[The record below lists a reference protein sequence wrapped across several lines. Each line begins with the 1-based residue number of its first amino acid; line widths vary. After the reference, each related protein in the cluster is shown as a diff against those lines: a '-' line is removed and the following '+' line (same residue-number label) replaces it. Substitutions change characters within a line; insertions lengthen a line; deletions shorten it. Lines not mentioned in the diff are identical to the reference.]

1 MVRRAHRSTDSPLD
15 GTCPAF
21 IEGLAAACSLSWF
34 DRLTMTPK
42 IVIPS
47 TSRDGGNIKM
57 AGFTHQY
64 REKLTTFEE
73 AAKAVKDGDTLIHGV
88 TIAEPPGLLAAIAH
102 RARLGSLN
110 HLKVYTFNAQKHFAE
125 TLGSP
130 DIADVI
136 DSYSWFVSENSR
148 NMVQVGLTQFVP
160 AYLHQVPKIVME
172 TMDVDVAVATV
183 APMNEDGC
191 FSFGPCN
198 GYMSVMA
205 TLCKTLIVEVNEN
218 MPFVYGDAL
227 IHISDIEMIV
237 ENTVPLLELPPLQPN
252 PLDPVIGKIVAEYI
266 PDRAVIQL
274 GIGTLPNAIAPCL
287 EGHRDLG
294 IHTELLCPGMVDLI
308 QKGVI
313 TGAHKNVHAGKH
325 IFSLAYGGKE
335 TFEYMNGN
343 KSFENY
349 PSSYVMNPGVIAQNH
364 RMTAVN
370 AILQIDLLG
379 QCNAE
384 FLEGRQYSG
393 TGGQLDFVRGAYDSP
408 EGKAILV
415 LYSTAKNEKVSRIVS
430 RFPAGTMVTTPRN
443 DAHYVATEYG
453 IVNLKG
459 KSTRARA
466 LALISIAHPK
476 FREGL
481 MREAENMSLM

>member
-1 MVRRAHRSTDSPLD
+1 MSEYSDQYGAKLTS
-15 GTCPAF
+15 F
-21 IEGLAAACSLSWF
+21 ENAAAS
-34 DRLTMTPK
+34 
-42 IVIPS
+42 
-47 TSRDGGNIKM
+47 
-57 AGFTHQY
+57 
-64 REKLTTFEE
+64 
-73 AAKAVKDGDTLIHGV
+73 VKDGDVLIHGV
-88 TIAEPPGLLAAIAH
+88 TIAEPPGMLAAIAS
-102 RARLGSLN
+102 RARSGDLN
-110 HLKVYTFNAQKHFAE
+110 SIKVYTFNAQKHFAE

-130 DIADVI
+130 DIADIV
-136 DSYSWFVSENSR
+136 DSYSWFVSEASR

-172 TMDVDVAVATV
+172 NMEVDIAVATV
-183 APMNEDGC
+183 APMNEDGY

-198 GYMSVMA
+198 GYLSVMA

-227 IHISDIEMIV
+227 IHVSDVSMIV
-237 ENTVPLLELPPLQPN
+237 ENTVPLLELLPMQPN
-252 PLDPVIGKIVAEYI
+252 PLDPIIGKIIAEYV

-274 GIGTLPNAIAPCL
+274 GIGTLPNAIAPYL
-287 EGHRDLG
+287 TGHKDLG

-308 QKGVI
+308 KKGVI
-313 TGAHKNVHAGKH
+313 TGAHKNVHTGKH

-335 TFEYMNGN
+335 TFQYMN
-343 KSFENY
+343 KDRSFENY

-364 RMTAVN
+364 RMTSIN
-370 AILQIDLLG
+370 AILQVDLLG

-384 FLEGRQYSG
+384 YLEGRQYSG
-393 TGGQLDFVRGAYDSP
+393 TGGQLDFVRGSYDSP

-415 LYSTAKNEKVSRIVS
+415 LYSTAKNEEVSRIVS
-430 RFPAGTMVTTPRN
+430 QFPAGTMVTTPRN
-443 DAHYVATEYG
+443 DVHYIATEYG

-476 FREGL
+476 FRDEL
-481 MREAENMSLM
+481 MRDAENMSLM

>member
-1 MVRRAHRSTDSPLD
+1 MSEYSD
-15 GTCPAF
+15 
-21 IEGLAAACSLSWF
+21 
-34 DRLTMTPK
+34 
-42 IVIPS
+42 
-47 TSRDGGNIKM
+47 
-57 AGFTHQY
+57 QY
-64 REKLTTFEE
+64 KAKLTTFEN
-73 AAKAVKDGDTLIHGV
+73 AAACVKDGDTLIHGV
-88 TIAEPPGLLAAIAH
+88 TIAEPPGMLAAIAS
-102 RARLGSLN
+102 RARSGDLN
-110 HLKVYTFNAQKHFAE
+110 NIKVYTFNAQKHFAQ

-130 DIADVI
+130 DIADVV
-136 DSYSWFVSENSR
+136 DSYSWFVSEASR

-172 TMDVDVAVATV
+172 NMEVDIAVTTV
-183 APMNEDGC
+183 APMNEDG
-191 FSFGPCN
+191 FLSFGPCN
-198 GYMSVMA
+198 GYLSVMA

-227 IHISDIEMIV
+227 IHVSDISMIV
-237 ENTVPLLELPPLQPN
+237 ENTVPLLELLPMQPN
-252 PLDPVIGKIVAEYI
+252 PLDPVIGKIVAEHV
-266 PDRAVIQL
+266 PDQAVIQL
-274 GIGTLPNAIAPCL
+274 GIGTLPNAIAPYL
-287 EGHRDLG
+287 TGHKDLG

-308 QKGVI
+308 KKGVI

-335 TFEYMNGN
+335 TFQYMDRD

-349 PSSYVMNPGVIAQNH
+349 PSSYVMNPGVIAQNN
-364 RMTAVN
+364 RMTSIN

-384 FLEGRQYSG
+384 YLEGRQYSG

-415 LYSTAKNEKVSRIVS
+415 LYSTVKNEEVSRIVS
-430 RFPAGTMVTTPRN
+430 QFPAGTMVTTPRN
-443 DAHYVATEYG
+443 DVHYIATEYG

-476 FREGL
+476 FRDEL
-481 MREAENMSLM
+481 MRDAENMSLM

>member
-1 MVRRAHRSTDSPLD
+1 MSDFA
-15 GTCPAF
+15 
-21 IEGLAAACSLSWF
+21 
-34 DRLTMTPK
+34 
-42 IVIPS
+42 
-47 TSRDGGNIKM
+47 N
-57 AGFTHQY
+57 QY
-64 REKLTTFEE
+64 REKLTTFEQ
-73 AAKAVKDGDTLIHGV
+73 AAAAIQDGDTLVHGV
-88 TIAEPPGLLAAIAH
+88 TIAEPPGMLAAIAE
-102 RARLGSLN
+102 RAKAGDLN
-110 HLKVYTFNAQKHFAE
+110 HIKVYTFNAQKHFAG

-130 DIADVI
+130 DIADIV
-136 DSYSWFVSENSR
+136 DSYTWFVSEASR
-148 NMVQVGLTQFVP
+148 NMVQVGLTQFIP
-160 AYLHQVPKIVME
+160 AYLHQIPKIVME
-172 TMDVDVAVATV
+172 NMEVHVAVTTV
-183 APMNEDGC
+183 SRMNEDGY

-198 GYMSVMA
+198 GYLSVMA

-218 MPFVYGDAL
+218 MPFVYGDAM
-227 IHISDIEMIV
+227 IHVSDVSMIV
-237 ENTVPLLELPPLQPN
+237 ENTVPLLEILPMEPN
-252 PLDPVIGKIVAEYI
+252 PLDTVIGKIVAEYV

-274 GIGTLPNAIAPCL
+274 GIGTLPNAIAPYL
-287 EGHRDLG
+287 NGHKDLG

-308 QKGVI
+308 KKGVI
-313 TGAHKNVHAGKH
+313 TGAHKNVHTGKH
-325 IFSLAYGGKE
+325 IFSLAYGSKE
-335 TFEYMNGN
+335 TFNFMDGD

-364 RMTAVN
+364 RMTAIN

-408 EGKAILV
+408 EGKAILL
-415 LYSTAKNEKVSRIVS
+415 LYSAAKNEEVSRIVS
-430 RFPAGTMVTTPRN
+430 RFPAGTMVTTPRT
-443 DAHYVATEYG
+443 DVHYIATEYG

-476 FREGL
+476 FRDEL

>member
-1 MVRRAHRSTDSPLD
+1 
-15 GTCPAF
+15 
-21 IEGLAAACSLSWF
+21 
-34 DRLTMTPK
+34 
-42 IVIPS
+42 
-47 TSRDGGNIKM
+47 M
-57 AGFTHQY
+57 ADFNKQY
-64 REKLTTFEE
+64 REKLTTFDL
-73 AAKAVKDGDTLIHGV
+73 AAKTVKDGDTLIHGV
-88 TIAEPPGLLAAIAH
+88 TIAEPPGLLAAIAN
-102 RARLGSLN
+102 RARLGDLN

-125 TLGSP
+125 TLGNP
-130 DIADVI
+130 DIADVV
-136 DSYSWFVSENSR
+136 DSYSWFVSEGSR

-172 TMDVDVAVATV
+172 TMEVDVAVTTV
-183 APMNEDGC
+183 APMNEEGY

-198 GYMSVMA
+198 GYLSVMA

-237 ENTVPLLELPPLQPN
+237 ENTVPLLELLPMQPN
-252 PLDPVIGKIVAEYI
+252 PLDPIIGKIVAETI

-274 GIGTLPNAIAPCL
+274 GIGTLPNAIAPYL
-287 EGHRDLG
+287 DSHRDLG

-313 TGAHKNVHAGKH
+313 TGAHKNVHTGKH

-335 TFEYMNGN
+335 TFQYMNGN

-349 PSSYVMNPGVIAQNH
+349 PSSYVMNPAVIAQNH

-370 AILQIDLLG
+370 AILQVDLLG

-384 FLEGRQYSG
+384 YLEGRQYSG

-408 EGKAILV
+408 DGKAILV
-415 LYSTAKNEKVSRIVS
+415 LYSTAKNEEVSRIVGQ
-430 RFPAGTMVTTPRN
+430 FPAGTMVTTPRN
-443 DAHYVATEYG
+443 DVHYIATEYG

-476 FREGL
+476 FRDEL

>member
-1 MVRRAHRSTDSPLD
+1 MKNKMAALSLSKGGGNVKMV
-15 GTCPAF
+15 
-21 IEGLAAACSLSWF
+21 GLAQ
-34 DRLTMTPK
+34 
-42 IVIPS
+42 
-47 TSRDGGNIKM
+47 
-57 AGFTHQY
+57 QY
-64 REKLTTFEE
+64 REKLTTFDL
-73 AAKAVKDGDTLIHGV
+73 AAKAVQDGDTLIHGV
-88 TIAEPPGLLAAIAH
+88 TIAEPPGMLAAIAD
-102 RARLGSLN
+102 RARRGDLH

-130 DIADVI
+130 DIADVV
-136 DSYSWFVSENSR
+136 DSYSWFVSESSR

-183 APMNEDGC
+183 APMNEDGY

-237 ENTVPLLELPPLQPN
+237 ENTVPLLELLPLQPN
-252 PLDPVIGKIVAEYI
+252 PLDPAIGKIVAEYI

-274 GIGTLPNAIAPCL
+274 GIGTLPNAIVPYL

-313 TGAHKNVHAGKH
+313 TGAHKNVHTGKH

-335 TFEYMNGN
+335 TFEYMNGD

-364 RMTAVN
+364 RMTSVN

-408 EGKAILV
+408 DGKAILV
-415 LYSTAKNEKVSRIVS
+415 LYSTAKNEEVSRIVGQ
-430 RFPAGTMVTTPRN
+430 FPTGTMVTTPRN
-443 DAHYVATEYG
+443 DAHYIATEYG

>member
-1 MVRRAHRSTDSPLD
+1 MSEYS
-15 GTCPAF
+15 
-21 IEGLAAACSLSWF
+21 E
-34 DRLTMTPK
+34 
-42 IVIPS
+42 
-47 TSRDGGNIKM
+47 
-57 AGFTHQY
+57 QY
-64 REKLTTFEE
+64 KAKLTTFEN
-73 AAKAVKDGDTLIHGV
+73 AAAVIKDGDTVIHGV
-88 TIAEPPGLLAAIAH
+88 TIAEPPGMFAAIAA
-102 RARLGSLN
+102 RAREGSLS
-110 HLKVYTFNAQKHFAE
+110 HIKTYTFNAQKHFAQ

-130 DIADVI
+130 DIADII
-136 DSYSWFVSENSR
+136 DSYTWFVSEASR

-172 TMDVDVAVATV
+172 NMDVDIAVATV
-183 APMNEDGC
+183 APMNEDGY

-198 GYMSVMA
+198 GYLSVMA
-205 TLCKTLIVEVNEN
+205 TICKTLIVEVNEN

-237 ENTVPLLELPPLQPN
+237 ENTVPLLELLPMQPN
-252 PLDPVIGKIVAEYI
+252 TLDPVIGKIIAEYV

-274 GIGTLPNAIAPCL
+274 GIGTLPNAITPYL
-287 EGHRDLG
+287 EGHKNLG
-294 IHTELLCPGMVDLI
+294 IHTELLCPGMVNLI
-308 QKGVI
+308 KKGVI
-313 TGAHKNVHAGKH
+313 TGTHKNVHTGKH

-335 TFEYMNGN
+335 TFQYMDKD

-364 RMTAVN
+364 RMTAIN

-384 FLEGRQYSG
+384 YLEGRQYSG
-393 TGGQLDFVRGAYDSP
+393 TGGQLDFVRGAYDAP
-408 EGKAILV
+408 DGKAILV
-415 LYSTAKNEKVSRIVS
+415 LYSTAKNEDVSRIVS
-430 RFPAGTMVTTPRN
+430 QFPAGTMVTTPRN
-443 DAHYVATEYG
+443 DVHYIATEYG

-476 FREGL
+476 FRDDL
-481 MREAENMSLM
+481 MREAENMALM

>member
-1 MVRRAHRSTDSPLD
+1 MNPYAREYKTKLRS
-15 GTCPAF
+15 CA
-21 IEGLAAACSLSWF
+21 
-34 DRLTMTPK
+34 
-42 IVIPS
+42 
-47 TSRDGGNIKM
+47 
-57 AGFTHQY
+57 
-64 REKLTTFEE
+64 E
-73 AAKAVKDGDTLIHGV
+73 AATVVKDGDTLVHGL
-88 TIAEPPGLLAAIAH
+88 TIAEPPGLLDAIAE
-102 RARLGSLN
+102 RARAGDLTRI
-110 HLKVYTFNAQKHFAE
+110 KAYTFNAQQYFSRS
-125 TLGSP
+125 LGSP
-130 DIADVI
+130 DVADVV
-136 DSYSWFVSENSR
+136 DSYTWFVSEASR
-148 NMVQVGLTQFVP
+148 NMVQVGLTQFIP

-172 TMDVDVAVATV
+172 NMNVDIAVAAV
-183 APMNEDGC
+183 SPMNEDGC

-218 MPFVYGDAL
+218 MPFVYGDAM
-227 IHISDIEMIV
+227 IHISDVSMIV
-237 ENTVPLLELPPLQPN
+237 ENTVPLLELLPAEPN

-274 GIGTLPNAIAPCL
+274 GIGTLPNAIAPYL
-287 EGHRDLG
+287 NNHRDLG

-308 QKGVI
+308 KKGVI
-313 TGAHKNVHAGKH
+313 TGAHKNVHTGKH
-325 IFSLAYGGKE
+325 IFSLAYGGRE
-335 TFEYMNGN
+335 TFQYMDKD

-384 FLEGRQYSG
+384 YLEGRQYSG

-408 EGKAILV
+408 DGKAILL
-415 LYSTAKNEKVSRIVS
+415 LYSTAKNEAISRIVGQ
-430 RFPAGTMVTTPRN
+430 FPAGTMVTTPRN
-443 DAHYVATEYG
+443 DVHYIASEYG

-459 KSTRARA
+459 KSTRERA

-476 FREGL
+476 FREDL
-481 MREAENMSLM
+481 MREAEDMSLM

>member
-1 MVRRAHRSTDSPLD
+1 MSDFA
-15 GTCPAF
+15 
-21 IEGLAAACSLSWF
+21 
-34 DRLTMTPK
+34 
-42 IVIPS
+42 
-47 TSRDGGNIKM
+47 N
-57 AGFTHQY
+57 QY
-64 REKLTTFEE
+64 REKLTTFEQ
-73 AAKAVKDGDTLIHGV
+73 AAAAIQDGDTLVHGV
-88 TIAEPPGLLAAIAH
+88 TIAEPPGMLAAIAG
-102 RARLGSLN
+102 RARAGDLN
-110 HLKVYTFNAQKHFAE
+110 HIKVYTFNAQKHFAG

-130 DIADVI
+130 DIADIV
-136 DSYSWFVSENSR
+136 DSYTWFVSEASR
-148 NMVQVGLTQFVP
+148 NMVQVGLTQFIP
-160 AYLHQVPKIVME
+160 AYLHQIPKIVME
-172 TMDVDVAVATV
+172 TMEAHVAVTTV
-183 APMNEDGC
+183 SRMNEDGY

-198 GYMSVMA
+198 GYLSVMA

-218 MPFVYGDAL
+218 MPFVYGDAM
-227 IHISDIEMIV
+227 IHVSDVSMIV
-237 ENTVPLLELPPLQPN
+237 ENTVPLLEILPMEPN
-252 PLDPVIGKIVAEYI
+252 PLDTVIGKIVAEHV

-274 GIGTLPNAIAPCL
+274 GIGTLPNAIAPYL
-287 EGHRDLG
+287 NGHKDLG

-308 QKGVI
+308 KKGVI
-313 TGAHKNVHAGKH
+313 TGAHKNVHTGKH
-325 IFSLAYGGKE
+325 IFSLAYGSKE
-335 TFEYMNGN
+335 TFNFMDGD

-364 RMTAVN
+364 RMTAIN

-408 EGKAILV
+408 EGKAILL
-415 LYSTAKNEKVSRIVS
+415 LYSTAKNEEVSRIVS
-430 RFPAGTMVTTPRN
+430 RFPAGTMVTTPRT
-443 DAHYVATEYG
+443 DVHYIATEYG

-476 FREGL
+476 FRDEL

>member
-1 MVRRAHRSTDSPLD
+1 MNKYIDDYKA
-15 GTCPAF
+15 
-21 IEGLAAACSLSWF
+21 
-34 DRLTMTPK
+34 
-42 IVIPS
+42 
-47 TSRDGGNIKM
+47 
-57 AGFTHQY
+57 
-64 REKLTTFEE
+64 KLTTFEN
-73 AAKAVKDGDTLIHGV
+73 AAAVIQDGNTVIHGV
-88 TIAEPPGLLAAIAH
+88 TIAEPPGMLAAIAE
-102 RARLGSLN
+102 RAREGYLRDV
-110 HLKVYTFNAQKHFAE
+110 KVYTFNAQKHFAQ

-130 DIADVI
+130 DIADVV
-136 DSYSWFVSENSR
+136 DSYTWFVSEASR

-172 TMDVDVAVATV
+172 NVDVDVAVATV
-183 APMNEDGC
+183 APMNEDGY

-198 GYMSVMA
+198 GYLSVMA
-205 TLCKTLIVEVNEN
+205 TICKTLIVEVNEN

-237 ENTVPLLELPPLQPN
+237 ENTVPLLELLPMQPN
-252 PLDPVIGKIVAEYI
+252 PLDPVIGKIIAEYV

-274 GIGTLPNAIAPCL
+274 GIGTLPNAIAPYL
-287 EGHRDLG
+287 EGHKDLG

-308 QKGVI
+308 KKGVI
-313 TGAHKNVHAGKH
+313 TGAHKNVHTGKH
-325 IFSLAYGGKE
+325 LFSLAYGGKE
-335 TFEYMNGN
+335 TFQYMDKD

-364 RMTAVN
+364 RMTAIN

-384 FLEGRQYSG
+384 YLEGRQYSG
-393 TGGQLDFVRGAYDSP
+393 TGGQLDFVRGAYDAP
-408 EGKAILV
+408 DGKAILV
-415 LYSTAKNEKVSRIVS
+415 LYSTAKNEEVSRIVS

-443 DAHYVATEYG
+443 DVHYIATEYG

-476 FREGL
+476 FRDDL
-481 MREAENMSLM
+481 MREAENMALM

>member
-1 MVRRAHRSTDSPLD
+1 
-15 GTCPAF
+15 
-21 IEGLAAACSLSWF
+21 
-34 DRLTMTPK
+34 
-42 IVIPS
+42 
-47 TSRDGGNIKM
+47 M

-102 RARLGSLN
+102 RASLGSLN

>member
-1 MVRRAHRSTDSPLD
+1 M
-15 GTCPAF
+15 
-21 IEGLAAACSLSWF
+21 IEYSEQYKAKLTSFENAAA
-34 DRLTMTPK
+34 
-42 IVIPS
+42 I
-47 TSRDGGNIKM
+47 
-57 AGFTHQY
+57 
-64 REKLTTFEE
+64 
-73 AAKAVKDGDTLIHGV
+73 VKDGDTLIHGV
-88 TIAEPPGLLAAIAH
+88 TISEPPGMLAAIAE
-102 RARLGSLN
+102 RARTGYLSRI
-110 HLKVYTFNAQKHFAE
+110 KVYTFNAQKHFAE

-136 DSYSWFVSENSR
+136 DSYTWFVSKASR

-172 TMDVDVAVATV
+172 TMDVNVAVTTV
-183 APMNEDGC
+183 APMNEDGY

-198 GYMSVMA
+198 GYLSVMA

-218 MPFVYGDAL
+218 MPFVYGDAM

-237 ENTVPLLELPPLQPN
+237 ENTVPLLELLPMQPN
-252 PLDPVIGKIVAEYI
+252 PLAPVIGKIVAEYV

-274 GIGTLPNAIAPCL
+274 GLGNLPNAIAPYL
-287 EGHRDLG
+287 DGHKDLG

-308 QKGVI
+308 KKGVI
-313 TGAHKNVHAGKH
+313 TGRHKNVHQGKH

-335 TFEYMNGN
+335 TFQYMDKD
-343 KSFENY
+343 KSFENF

-364 RMTAVN
+364 RMTAIN

-384 FLEGRQYSG
+384 YLEGHQYSG

-415 LYSTAKNEKVSRIVS
+415 LYSTAKNEEVSCIVS
-430 RFPAGTMVTTPRN
+430 QFPAGTMITTPRT
-443 DAHYVATEYG
+443 DVHYIATEYG

-476 FREGL
+476 FRDDL
-481 MREAENMSLM
+481 MREAENMALM

>member
-1 MVRRAHRSTDSPLD
+1 MNKYAD
-15 GTCPAF
+15 
-21 IEGLAAACSLSWF
+21 
-34 DRLTMTPK
+34 
-42 IVIPS
+42 
-47 TSRDGGNIKM
+47 
-57 AGFTHQY
+57 QY
-64 REKLTTFEE
+64 RAKLTTFEE
-73 AAKAVKDGDTLIHGV
+73 AAAVIKDGDTLIHGV
-88 TIAEPPGLLAAIAH
+88 TIAEPPGLLTAIAE
-102 RARLGSLN
+102 RARAGGLGRI
-110 HLKVYTFNAQKHFAE
+110 KVYTFNAQKHFAR

-130 DIADVI
+130 DIADIV
-136 DSYSWFVSENSR
+136 DSYTWFVSEASR

-172 TMDVDVAVATV
+172 TMEVNVAVTTV
-183 APMNEDGC
+183 SRMNEDGY

-198 GYMSVMA
+198 GYLSVMA

-218 MPFVYGDAL
+218 MPFVFGDAM
-227 IHISDIEMIV
+227 IHISDVSMIV
-237 ENTVPLLELPPLQPN
+237 ENTVPLMEILPMEPN
-252 PLDPVIGKIVAEYI
+252 PLDTIIGKIVAEYV

-274 GIGTLPNAIAPCL
+274 GIGTLPNAIAPYL
-287 EGHRDLG
+287 DGHKDLG

-308 QKGVI
+308 KKGII
-313 TGAHKNVHAGKH
+313 TGAHKNVHTGKH
-325 IFSLAYGGKE
+325 IFSLAYGDHE
-335 TFEYMNGN
+335 TFRYMDQDR
-343 KSFENY
+343 SFENY

-364 RMTAVN
+364 RMTAIN

-384 FLEGRQYSG
+384 YLEGRQYSG

-408 EGKAILV
+408 DGKAILV
-415 LYSTAKNEKVSRIVS
+415 LYATAKNEEVSRIVGQ
-430 RFPAGTMVTTPRN
+430 FPAGTMVTTPRT
-443 DAHYVATEYG
+443 DTHYIATEFG

-476 FREGL
+476 FRESL